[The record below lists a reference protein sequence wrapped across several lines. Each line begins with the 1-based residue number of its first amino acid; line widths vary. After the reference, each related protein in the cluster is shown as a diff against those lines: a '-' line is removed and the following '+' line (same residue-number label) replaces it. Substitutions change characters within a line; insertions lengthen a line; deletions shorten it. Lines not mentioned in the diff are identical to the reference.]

1 MIERLVVTTPGV
13 LISKYML
20 PELLT
25 NKVQDINAI
34 EIKVNQIIPLKEAQ
48 KQMEKAL
55 IDKALELLPN
65 KSVIAEVLG
74 VHRTTISRKTNRD
87 RL

>member
-1 MIERLVVTTPGV
+1 
-13 LISKYML
+13 ML